1 MSFLDYSEDALVEK
15 PAIQLL
21 ESLGWTALNAYGE
34 FEHGVSSLG
43 RETKAEVILT
53 TRLRQTLRDLNNRQ
67 WTGIFGRT
75 HVRDDW

>member
-1 MSFLDYSEDALVEK
+1 M
-15 PAIQLL
+15 
-21 ESLGWTALNAYGE
+21 
-34 FEHGVSSLG
+34 
-43 RETKAEVILT
+43 ILK